1 MTRHDHPKRIFQR
14 IAENNDKE
22 AFTLFFNQYYT
33 NLIQFAMLF
42 VPQFEQAE
50 DIVSN
55 VMVRLIKKAK
65 DICKVNNFESYLFI
79 VVRNEA
85 LDYLKKEKKHRFVV
99 VDSEND
105 FFLKEYVDPYEKLI
119 ERELRDLIFNTVE
132 NFPPKR
138 RMVYKLIKDEN
149 LSYKEV
155 ADLMDISVR
164 TVGVHIT
171 MAGKE
176 IREVLHKYLE
186 SKSDN
191 PGYLKI
197 TKSLMLLFGF

>member
-1 MTRHDHPKRIFQR
+1 M
-14 IAENNDKE
+14 
-22 AFTLFFNQYYT
+22 FFNEYYAS
-33 NLIQFAMLF
+33 LIQFAMLF

-65 DICKVNNFESYLFI
+65 DICEVINFESYLFI

-85 LDYLKKEKKHRFVV
+85 LDYIKKEKKHRFVV
-99 VDSEND
+99 IDSEND
-105 FFLKEYVDPYEKLI
+105 FFLKEYVNPYEMLI
-119 ERELRDLIFNTVE
+119 EKELRDLIFNIVE
-132 NFPPKR
+132 SFPPKR

-149 LSYKEV
+149 LKYKEV

-171 MAGKE
+171 VAGKE
-176 IREVLHKYLE
+176 IRKILNNYLD
-186 SKSDN
+186 SKSGN
-191 PGYLKI
+191 PGYMKI
-197 TKSLMLLFGF
+197 AKSVISLYFC